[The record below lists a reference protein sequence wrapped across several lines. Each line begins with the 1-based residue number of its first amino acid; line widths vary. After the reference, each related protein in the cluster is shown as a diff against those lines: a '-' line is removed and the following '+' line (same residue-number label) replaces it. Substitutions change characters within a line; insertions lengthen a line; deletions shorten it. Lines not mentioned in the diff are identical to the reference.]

1 MTNVGFGPD
10 VMVPAKG
17 LHTPEQAYVEYT
29 NAGSAASGSK
39 GGGGAAL
46 DKDKLMADLR
56 AEMNRLVGVGGAS
69 AAVRPGKRDREGLHL
84 TQYALVRFSRICIIY
99 SFIIRNYYESLKEN

>member
-29 NAGSAASGSK
+29 GTASGSK
-39 GGGGAAL
+39 GKGAATL

-69 AAVRPGKRDREGLHL
+69 AAVRPGERDREGLHSKYS
-84 TQYALVRFSRICIIY
+84 THSFVFRALVSLTHLFLYNHY
-99 SFIIRNYYESLKEN
+99 SSLK